1 MQDSL
6 DLEGAGSVED
16 PSRPGDLRARLQEAT
31 SEKIR
36 VMSQILELRVE
47 TEALLKSLR
56 SRLDEV
62 NRELESCRRGHQMHA
77 HQLETRIGELDAQLS
92 AAQARS
98 AELDAQL
105 SAVQARSAELD
116 ARLSAAQARSA
127 ELEAQ
132 LSAPEAPSAELEAQ
146 LSASEARSAEMQS
159 AIEGLGPKI
168 NGLQEASSRLD
179 ELCSRIGSY
188 RSVDS

>member
-6 DLEGAGSVED
+6 DLKGAASIED
-16 PSRPGDLRARLQEAT
+16 SSPMAELRTRLEEST

-56 SRLDEV
+56 GRLDVV

-77 HQLETRIGELDAQLS
+77 HQLETRIG
-92 AAQARS
+92 
-98 AELDAQL
+98 
-105 SAVQARSAELD
+105 
-116 ARLSAAQARSA
+116 
-127 ELEAQ
+127 
-132 LSAPEAPSAELEAQ
+132 ELEAQ

>member
-6 DLEGAGSVED
+6 DLEGAGSIED
-16 PSRPGDLRARLQEAT
+16 PSRPADLRARLEEAT

-56 SRLDEV
+56 GRLDEV
-62 NRELESCRRGHQMHA
+62 SRELESRKRGHQMHA
-77 HQLETRIGELDAQLS
+77 HQLETRISELDAQLS
-92 AAQARS
+92 AAQARA
-98 AELDAQL
+98 AELEAQL
-105 SAVQARSAELD
+105 SAPE
-116 ARLSAAQARSA
+116 ARSA

-132 LSAPEAPSAELEAQ
+132 LSAPEARSAELEAQ
-146 LSASEARSAEMQS
+146 LSASEARSAELEA
-159 AIEGLGPKI
+159 AIEALGPKI
-168 NGLQEASSRLD
+168 NGVQEASSRLV
-179 ELCSRIGSY
+179 ELCGRIGSY

>member
-6 DLEGAGSVED
+6 DLKGAASIED
-16 PSRPGDLRARLQEAT
+16 SSPMAELRTRLEEAT

-36 VMSQILELRVE
+36 AMSQILELRVE

-56 SRLDEV
+56 GRLDVV

-77 HQLETRIGELDAQLS
+77 HQLETRIGELEAQLS
-92 AAQARS
+92 ASEAQ
-98 AELDAQL
+98 
-105 SAVQARSAELD
+105 SAELD

-146 LSASEARSAEMQS
+146 LSASEARSAELQS

>member
-6 DLEGAGSVED
+6 DLKGAASIED
-16 PSRPGDLRARLQEAT
+16 SSPLADLRARLDEAT

-56 SRLDEV
+56 GRLDEV
-62 NRELESCRRGHQMHA
+62 SQELESCKRGHQMHA
-77 HQLETRIGELDAQLS
+77 HQLETRIE
-92 AAQARS
+92 
-98 AELDAQL
+98 
-105 SAVQARSAELD
+105 
-116 ARLSAAQARSA
+116 

-132 LSAPEAPSAELEAQ
+132 F
-146 LSASEARSAEMQS
+146 SASEARTAELEA
-159 AIEGLGPKI
+159 AIEALGPKI
-168 NGLQEASSRLD
+168 NGLQEASSRLV

>member
-6 DLEGAGSVED
+6 DLEGAGSIEE
-16 PSRPGDLRARLQEAT
+16 SSLLADLRARLDEAT

-56 SRLDEV
+56 GRLDEV
-62 NRELESCRRGHQMHA
+62 SQELESCKRGHQMHA
-77 HQLETRIGELDAQLS
+77 HQLETRIGELDAQ
-92 AAQARS
+92 
-98 AELDAQL
+98 
-105 SAVQARSAELD
+105 
-116 ARLSAAQARSA
+116 LSAAQARSA

-146 LSASEARSAEMQS
+146 LSASEARSAELQS
-159 AIEGLGPKI
+159 AIEDLGPKI

-179 ELCSRIGSY
+179 ELCSRISSY
-188 RSVDS
+188 RAVDS

>member
-98 AELDAQL
+98 AEL
-105 SAVQARSAELD
+105 
-116 ARLSAAQARSA
+116 
-127 ELEAQ
+127 EAQ

-146 LSASEARSAEMQS
+146 LSASEARSAELQS